1 MNPFPQILHT
11 RLDAEM
17 VDATYDDLLFAVYI
31 LHAADAWAAAREA
44 PETLTLDALY
54 RVAWWLGI
62 DLQVEMMPRSEPPS
76 APMAVQ

>member
-17 VDATYDDLLFAVYI
+17 VGVTYDDLLFAVYI
-31 LHAADAWAAAREA
+31 LHAADTWAAAREA
-44 PETLTLDALY
+44 PETLTLDALH

-62 DLQVEMMPRSEPPS
+62 DLRVEMVERKAAS
-76 APMAVQ
+76 

>member
-17 VDATYDDLLFAVYI
+17 LGVLYDDLLYALYI
-31 LHAADAWAAAREA
+31 LHAADTWAAAREV

-54 RVAWWLGI
+54 RVAWWLGL
-62 DLQVEMMPRSEPPS
+62 DLQVEMVPRK
-76 APMAVQ
+76 AVS